1 MHLHPW
7 SAREIHVQIPG
18 DVRQWCVDD
27 GEGDPIPC
35 GAGDAAEERARLLA
49 EMLNLGF
56 ATHARSGAANPVMDA
71 AKAIHAKCGDIQML
85 VQTVFPQQKKTP
97 NSDLAALLTAL
108 ANLQQLDV
116 SVKAA
121 DPGAAPAPAPAP
133 TEPAS

>member
-7 SAREIHVQIPG
+7 NAREIHINIPG

-108 ANLQQLDV
+108 ANLQNLSAELQKSLL
-116 SVKAA
+116 
-121 DPGAAPAPAPAP
+121 GA
-133 TEPAS
+133 

>member
-7 SAREIHVQIPG
+7 SAREIHVHIPG

-56 ATHARSGAANPVMDA
+56 ATNAKSGAANPVMDA
-71 AKAIHAKCGDIQML
+71 AKAIHAKSGEIQML
-85 VQTVFPQQKKTP
+85 VQTVFPSQKKAP
-97 NSDLAALLTAL
+97 NSDLAALLAAL
-108 ANLQQLDV
+108 TNLQNL
-116 SVKAA
+116 SVELQKSLLR
-121 DPGAAPAPAPAP
+121 G
-133 TEPAS
+133 